1 MNEQCRKLVPLT
13 SRAHQTARRNT
24 MKMKI
29 KLAVLSA
36 AVLTVFAAQSALAQ
50 TTSEPS
56 SRGDVKAEAKAASK
70 DGSITKGPSP
80 AQKPMSSGG
89 KEKRA
94 EVKAEGKAAERSG
107 QAITEVSPAP
117 KPTRSAKTRAQVK
130 AEAKAAAKAGEIPQG
145 EAGIVKGKP

>member
-1 MNEQCRKLVPLT
+1 VPQVGAADKSRSPNRQEKHHENENQTRCLV
-13 SRAHQTARRNT
+13 RRRLDR
-24 MKMKI
+24 I
-29 KLAVLSA
+29 RC
-36 AVLTVFAAQSALAQ
+36 
-50 TTSEPS
+50 P
-56 SRGDVKAEAKAASK
+56 EAKAASK